1 MDIYYEAC
9 NVLRTEEDF
18 YDLMLSYLKRAAAD
32 NVQYAEIFFD
42 PQTHTE
48 RGIPFK
54 TVISG
59 LYRATVDG
67 QILMGIKGRI
77 IISFLR
83 HLSEDAALKTLE
95 EAKPYLDKIIAMDLD
110 SGEQGNPP
118 KKFSRLFKQA
128 AELGLKLTA
137 HAGEEG
143 GPDYILDALDQ
154 KVSRINH
161 GVRCFEDD
169 DVIQRL
175 KRDKVPITI
184 CPLSNKKL
192 QVFNRFFG
200 GKNVTKDLL
209 DRELKVTINS
219 DDPAYF
225 GGYISDNI
233 LDTALELGLNQD
245 GVFQICCNAFNA
257 TFLPPQD
264 KEMYI
269 SLLRRH
275 RWEMGCAPPPKSI
288 VVFGSRSV
296 KDGTEEYQFAYR
308 VSKLFAEEGYTVV
321 NGGYNG
327 IMMASSHGGS
337 DGHGKVRG
345 VISPPVFIQRDLLGN
360 EYLTEVAVARSLPE
374 RISKLVIDS
383 QIFVV
388 CPGTIGTLSELL
400 LAWNLSSLKPVCGAV
415 PPRVFLTRN
424 PWEQVV
430 KNLYQSLNIYDDD
443 VKLLTFVDTPEEVLD
458 EVKKMARV

>member
-1 MDIYYEAC
+1 
-9 NVLRTEEDF
+9 
-18 YDLMLSYLKRAAAD
+18 MLSYLKRAAAD

-42 PQTHTE
+42 PQTHTQ

-67 QILMGIKGRI
+67 QIWMGIKGRI
-77 IISFLR
+77 IMSFLR
-83 HLSEDAALKTLE
+83 HLSEDEALKTLE
-95 EAKPYLDKIIAMDLD
+95 EAKPYLDIIVAIDLD

-118 KKFSRLFKQA
+118 NKFSRVFKQA

-143 GPDYILDALDQ
+143 GPDYIVQALNQ
-154 KVSRINH
+154 KALRINH
-161 GVRCFEDD
+161 GIRCLEDD
-169 DVIQRL
+169 SVVQRL
-175 KRDKVPITI
+175 KNDEIPLTV

-192 QVFNRFFG
+192 QVFNRYFK
-200 GKNVTKDLL
+200 GKNVTKELL
-209 DRELKVTINS
+209 SKGLKVTINS

-225 GGYISDNI
+225 GGYISDNF
-233 LDTALELGLNQD
+233 LDTALDLCLNED
-245 GVFQICCNAFNA
+245 DIFQICCNAFTA

-264 KEMYI
+264 KEMYL

-288 VVFGSRSV
+288 VVFGSRSL
-296 KDGTEEYQFAYR
+296 KAGTEEYQFAYD
-308 VSKLFAEEGYTVV
+308 VSKLFANEGYTVI

-337 DGHGKVRG
+337 DGQGKVRG
-345 VISPPVFIQRDLLGN
+345 VIAPTVFPQRNLLGN
-360 EYLTEVAVARSLPE
+360 KFLTEVSVAHSLPE
-374 RISKLVIDS
+374 RISKLVMDS

-388 CPGTIGTLSELL
+388 CPGTIGTFSELL
-400 LAWNLSSLKPVCGAV
+400 LAWNLSSLKPISGAV

-424 PWEQVV
+424 PWGRVV
-430 KNLYQSLNIYDDD
+430 HDLHQALNIPNDD
-443 VKLLTFVDTPEEVLD
+443 VKLLTFVDRPEEVLA
-458 EVKKMARV
+458 EVKKMVHI